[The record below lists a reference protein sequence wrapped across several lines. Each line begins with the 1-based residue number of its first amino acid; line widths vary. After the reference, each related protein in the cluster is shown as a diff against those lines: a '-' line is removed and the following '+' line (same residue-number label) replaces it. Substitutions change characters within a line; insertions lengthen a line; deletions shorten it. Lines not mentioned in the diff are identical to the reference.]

1 MIDMQELIKKHAK
14 NFVQTDG
21 KRPILECI
29 YYQEDGSVVMTDAHI
44 LLHVKEAHDYQQ
56 SVAKHYVTGKVN
68 YSDYPN
74 LNNMLSLPYSNEF
87 TLNMKKIAPYLETL
101 KVSNL
106 IGDVGILKDDLT
118 FKVRSICNIG
128 ESYLLTLDGHTHDG
142 FSATALRSINL
153 YKCLSFFKDLKVDV
167 VRVQLAAS
175 GFIPIR
181 FTDEAERVLVLIA
194 PVKIGG

>member
-14 NFVQTDG
+14 NFVQTEG
-21 KRPILECI
+21 TRKMLEGI
-29 YYQEDGSVVMTDAHI
+29 FYQEDGSVVMTDSHI
-44 LLHVKEAHDYQQ
+44 LLHVKDVHDYQQ
-56 SVAKHYVTGKVN
+56 PIVKHYFTGRAIEG
-68 YSDYPN
+68 DYPN
-74 LNNMLSLPYSNEF
+74 VNNMLNIPYSNEF

-118 FKVRSICNIG
+118 FKVSSIGNIG
-128 ESYLLTLDGHTHDG
+128 ESYILTLDGHTHDG
-142 FSATALRSINL
+142 FSATALKSTNL